1 VSNQIIP
8 LTYDR
13 ERGCNFQV
21 AFASWNR

>member
-13 ERGCNFQV
+13 ERDCNFQV
-21 AFASWNR
+21 AFALWNR